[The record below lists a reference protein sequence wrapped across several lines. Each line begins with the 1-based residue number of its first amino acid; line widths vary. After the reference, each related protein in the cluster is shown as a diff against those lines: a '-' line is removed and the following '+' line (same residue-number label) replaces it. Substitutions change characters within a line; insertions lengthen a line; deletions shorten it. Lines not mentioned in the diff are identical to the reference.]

1 MTRHVGAT
9 ALARYHE
16 GDFGS
21 RKSARIRAHLAA
33 CPRCAAL
40 DTDLAGVT
48 MLLARAPAPAMPDQV
63 TTRIQ
68 AALRAEATGAPAGAP
83 AGPGTTPRSAEAA
96 QHRRSR
102 HAAGKPARWRRWRLP
117 DLRSQ
122 VGRRALGA
130 AAAAVVIAGSVYGLA
145 QLASAGQP
153 ALSSGAATGAG
164 SAGAEQNGPVQLSG
178 PSVQYRRAGQPAS
191 FTPVST
197 NTNFRQRQLAS
208 QVKSAL
214 LRSGSNL
221 PASAGAN
228 AASPPRPQSRHAS
241 GGKQSFAGIAVKALQ
256 GCVMRVSAGR
266 KVLLVDVDRYQGRPA
281 TVIVLAGPG
290 GGTSG
295 AQIFVVGPGCSAS
308 DSDLITQASLPGGG

>member
-16 GDFGS
+16 EDFGS
-21 RKSARIRAHLAA
+21 RKSTRIRAHLAA

-48 MLLARAPAPAMPDQV
+48 ALLARAPAPAMPDQV

-68 AALRAEATGAPAGAP
+68 AALRAEATSAPAGAP
-83 AGPGTTPRSAEAA
+83 ARPGTTPRSAEAA

-102 HAAGKPARWRRWRLP
+102 HAAGKSARWRRWRLP

-153 ALSSGAATGAG
+153 ALSSGATGAG
-164 SAGAEQNGPVQLSG
+164 SAGAAQNGPARLSG
-178 PSVQYRRAGQPAS
+178 PSVQYGRAGQPAS

-197 NTNFRQRQLAS
+197 NTNFRRRQLAS

-214 LRSGSNL
+214 LRSAGSNL
-221 PASAGAN
+221 PTTAVPNPAN
-228 AASPPRPQSRHAS
+228 RASPPSRHAS
-241 GGKQSFAGIAVKALQ
+241 GGEQSFAGIAVKALQ
-256 GCVMRVSAGR
+256 GCVVRVSAGR
-266 KVLLVDVDRYQGRPA
+266 KVLLVDVDRYQSRPA

-308 DSDLITQASLPGGG
+308 DSDLITRASLPGGG